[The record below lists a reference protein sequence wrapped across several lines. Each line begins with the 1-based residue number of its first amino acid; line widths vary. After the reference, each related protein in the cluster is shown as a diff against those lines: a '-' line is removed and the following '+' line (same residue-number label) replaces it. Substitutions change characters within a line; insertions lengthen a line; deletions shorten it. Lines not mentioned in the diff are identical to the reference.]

1 MSSHRLRPVGIHTLK
16 ALPHRRHGNILEAL
30 MTGVVWL
37 CLSVTS
43 SYVPAEAAEHESRR
57 QTIFYVAPSTSG
69 GSDSNPGTID
79 EPFLTLER
87 AKQGFKFGTKVMT
100 AGDVIVYLR
109 NGTYA
114 LEEPLLFHPD
124 DSGQYGYNVS
134 YTAYPG
140 ESPVITGGKR
150 ISGWIDAGN
159 GIYKANSGG
168 IRFRQLYVKGQP
180 RNRARTP
187 NEGKFRRLLRW
198 DESKRTLVARES
210 EPLQKLSSVNGV
222 EIVVHKEWTQNNLR
236 LASYELIG
244 SDVHLVLLEPD
255 RTKAFRSHEYL
266 RKSGQSFYLENAY
279 EFLDEEG
286 EWYLNTTTDEVF
298 YMPRLGEDISSLVA
312 LAPQLVQLIRLECT
326 PTTAV
331 KNIHFRGLVFEHST
345 WLEPSEEGFATQ
357 QADWTLKGSDQTSR
371 IPGAIHIQN
380 AENIRF

>member
-1 MSSHRLRPVGIHTLK
+1 
-16 ALPHRRHGNILEAL
+16 
-30 MTGVVWL
+30 
-37 CLSVTS
+37 TS
-43 SYVPAEAAEHESRR
+43 DA
-57 QTIFYVAPSTSG
+57 
-69 GSDSNPGTID
+69 
-79 EPFLTLER
+79 
-87 AKQGFKFGTKVMT
+87 
-100 AGDVIVYLR
+100 IVYLR
-109 NGTYA
+109 GGTYE
-114 LEEPLLFHPD
+114 LEEPLVFQAE
-124 DSGQYGYNVS
+124 DSGHNGHSVIYM
-134 YTAYPG
+134 AYPG
-140 ESPVITGGKR
+140 EHPVITGGAR
-150 ISGWIDAGN
+150 ISGWIPAEN
-159 GIYKANSGG
+159 GVYKANTNGLQ
-168 IRFRQLYVKGQP
+168 FRQLYVNGEP
-180 RNRARTP
+180 RIRARSP
-187 NEGKFRRLLRW
+187 NEGKFHRLLRW

-210 EPLQKLSSVNGV
+210 ELLEKLSSVNGV

-244 SDVHLVLLEPD
+244 SDVHLVPLEPD
-255 RTKAFRSHEYL
+255 RTKAFRSHDYL

-312 LAPQLVQLIRLECT
+312 LAPQLVQLIRLEGT

-380 AENIRF
+380 AENIRFEDNVFRNFGATAVVLWSGVSDSAFIGNTFQEISASAISIGMD